1 MMFKLTES
9 TLAYVALSSA
19 IAGGLLT
26 IIALQ
31 VLDDPSKRRRQS
43 TERFEEDISNQTNS
57 ADFPGQKPSPTF
69 ESTHKDSV
77 HSIVKAPQRVTRNTS
92 RYSDQICEVVTCS
105 SSSNEE
111 SSVPFDDFSE
121 VALPYS
127 HVSTEKRYIQ
137 NLAKETKDVI
147 NQGSEL
153 ASSDTPT
160 TESFSSTHPNLS
172 STQTRISIPSTL
184 SSVDLDHTC
193 SHLSRGRRHVDC
205 GRIAAQITLSLE
217 SSSEDI
223 NVNGNIQSSS
233 RHDDEERGQI
243 NAVFAISPRNKC
255 DCVNMEQSLL
265 VDNPLECNA
274 EDRKSDGHSN
284 SDSLTNTH
292 SSPCDLYQC
301 PSTCSQGSLDL
312 NTIFSR
318 NKSQSPSRDQKLLG
332 RMSNETN
339 ESRNSVT
346 HPATSHSII
355 NFVEAV
361 GVFNRR
367 ASMRN
372 SNALSAPVINGA
384 SSASFANV
392 LTGNAS
398 GDSVNYAVGT
408 HEDHQ
413 SSRRFYES
421 AWFDDSIELIADNDE
436 TDAADIDARR
446 FSELV
451 SCGIHTVEEAIRLLR
466 RTRAVTLLANR
477 LMLAEDEVTC
487 FEIVNRLLNALFGV
501 KSSSA
506 CLMIDRTHY
515 TFVKCIAVK
524 DDATGKTF
532 FEFNESGRKLPI
544 AGTAV
549 EKCRDTLDVVYTP
562 DTLNSSF
569 SDHHRLAVAG
579 MKTLLNAPILVGGR
593 KFAGTLNMG
602 KGKVDGFSEHDRIL
616 VKDIATTLGAHVFSK
631 RLQIAERESH
641 KVSQELLHSIIPE
654 QVLSKI
660 EHYWRDED
668 GFVRPL
674 PRRGSGRG
682 SMTMM
687 MKAHECDSQDR
698 FESIRGQLGK
708 LKNLSRHDSHND
720 LMGALHRMEV
730 TTTMGDKTPSRAL
743 FAEEKKHVSVI
754 FTDIVGFSRISID
767 VPPLKVMDMLQDL
780 FSRFDWLCEHH
791 DVLKLETIGDAYL
804 AAVGL
809 FEEDNDRDNGRM
821 AAVRALDMAK
831 DMVREAQHVVAA
843 RKDDSLEP
851 LEYLQIRV
859 GIHVGDITYGVLGQ
873 HLPKLSVFGH
883 GVNMAARMEQTSDP
897 GKIHVT
903 KDFKELVGNWELNWE
918 DPRVVPVKNMGEV
931 MTFLLD
937 PSLDPKRNY

>member
-1 MMFKLTES
+1 MFKLTES

-19 IAGGLLT
+19 IVRG
-26 IIALQ
+26 IITMIAIQL
-31 VLDDPSKRRRQS
+31 LDDPSKRRGQFTEQS
-43 TERFEEDISNQTNS
+43 EEGISTQTTS
-57 ADFPGQKPSPTF
+57 ADSLRHSTSPALKQT
-69 ESTHKDSV
+69 SKDSA
-77 HSIVKAPQRVTRNTS
+77 HLFVKAPQQVNHYRG
-92 RYSDQICEVVTCS
+92 RYSDQICEVVTGPPS
-105 SSSNEE
+105 LYEE
-111 SSVPFDDFSE
+111 SSIPIEDLSE
-121 VALPYS
+121 VTLPCS
-127 HVSTEKRYIQ
+127 SIETEKHNRG
-137 NLAKETKDVI
+137 NLAKETNEI
-147 NQGSEL
+147 TNQGSEL
-153 ASSDTPT
+153 ISGNTITS
-160 TESFSSTHPNLS
+160 ESFRSTRSKLSPTFTRSTHPSAHS
-172 STQTRISIPSTL
+172 SAN
-184 SSVDLDHTC
+184 LDHAC
-193 SHLSRGRRHVDC
+193 SHLSQSKRQVDC
-205 GRIAAQITLSLE
+205 ARVAALITRNLE
-217 SSSEDI
+217 SLSKDL
-223 NVNGNIQSSS
+223 NLNGNAQSSS
-233 RHDDEERGQI
+233 LHDDEGQRQA
-243 NAVFAISPRNKC
+243 NSVFASAQRDK
-255 DCVNMEQSLL
+255 DEYTSMETSFL
-265 VDNPLECNA
+265 VGNPLVYNA
-274 EDRKSDGHSN
+274 EGRKSDEN
-284 SDSLTNTH
+284 SDTLTNTH
-292 SSPCDLYQC
+292 SSPCDLQQC
-301 PSTCSQGSLDL
+301 KSSCSQGSLDL
-312 NTIFSR
+312 NTIFAR
-318 NKSQSPSRDQKLLG
+318 NKSQSPGRDQRLSR
-332 RMSNETN
+332 RMSTETN
-339 ESRNSVT
+339 ESRNSVS

-367 ASMRN
+367 ASRRN
-372 SNALSAPVINGA
+372 SIALSAPAINGA
-384 SSASFANV
+384 FTASSANV
-392 LTGNAS
+392 MD
-398 GDSVNYAVGT
+398 GDDSSDAVNNLIGT

-421 AWFDDSIELIADNDE
+421 AWFDNSVVSIADNDDV
-436 TDAADIDARR
+436 DATDIDARH

-477 LMLAEDEVTC
+477 LMLAEDEVAC

-501 KSSSA
+501 KKSSA

-515 TFVKCIAVK
+515 TFVECIAVK

-562 DTLNSSF
+562 VTINSSF
-569 SDHHRLAVAG
+569 SDHHRLAAAG
-579 MKTLLNAPILVGGR
+579 IKTLLNAPILVGGR

-602 KGKVDGFSEHDRIL
+602 KRKTDGFSEHDRIL

-674 PRRGSGRG
+674 TRRGSGRG
-682 SMTMM
+682 SITMM
-687 MKAHECDSQDR
+687 MKSQESESQER

-708 LKNLSRHDSHND
+708 LKNLSRHDSQND

-730 TTTMGDKTPSRAL
+730 TTTLGDKTSSRAL

-754 FTDIVGFSRISID
+754 FTDIVGFSRISIN

-804 AAVGL
+804 AAVGV
-809 FEEDNDRDNGRM
+809 FEEDNERDNGRM
-821 AAVRALDMAK
+821 AALRALDMAK

-903 KDFKELVGNWELNWE
+903 KDFKELVGNWETNWE

-937 PSLDPKRNY
+937 PSLDSKRNY